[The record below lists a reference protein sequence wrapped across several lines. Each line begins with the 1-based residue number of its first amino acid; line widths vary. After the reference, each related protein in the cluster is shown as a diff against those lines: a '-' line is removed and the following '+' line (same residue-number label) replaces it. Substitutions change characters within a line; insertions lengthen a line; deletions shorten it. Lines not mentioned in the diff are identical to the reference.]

1 MNREDLVAVAARLFS
16 VYLAV
21 TAIFFLASLVSMNY
35 HEAGTVP
42 LASIIAAAIVAFIVC
57 ALLWFFPLSIA
68 RRLLPAM
75 RDSESGIPIGLSNV
89 LSIGLTLL
97 GVWLLA
103 QSVPDVIYWSI
114 YWKFAHASGDPSMAL
129 QAPEI
134 ARMVSAGA
142 RLVIAILLI
151 VGSARLQHMLH
162 RLRFGAAADGF

>member
-21 TAIFFLASLVSMNY
+21 TAIFFLASSVSMNY
-35 HEAGTVP
+35 HETGTVP
-42 LASIIAAAIVAFIVC
+42 LASIIAAAIVAFIVS

-75 RDSESGIPIGLSNV
+75 GDSKSGKPIGSSNA
-89 LSIGLTLL
+89 LGIGLTLL

-114 YWKFAHASGDPSMAL
+114 YWKIAHASGDPNMAL

-151 VGSARLQHMLH
+151 VGSARLQNMLH